1 MPKKIRLT
9 STHYFIIKL
18 PDKKELQ
25 RIAFDYSS
33 DTDFQDFMNLCKIYT
48 AKPYS
53 VLVTNALLR
62 LDNPLRF
69 RKNLLKRI

>member
-1 MPKKIRLT
+1 MPKKIRLN

-33 DTDFQDFMNLCKIYT
+33 DTDFQDFMNFCKIYT

-53 VLVTNALLR
+53 VLVTDALLR

-69 RKNLLKRI
+69 RKNLSKRT